1 MVRKQLFIFTI
12 MIFLLVAG
20 ILYAGPNQWT
30 LTEGMYPIGA
40 FQISMCP
47 SNNSTLYAVCGFKA
61 SPQYLFKSTD
71 KSNTWSQV
79 TNYNHF
85 MDQVLCSPEDSSTI
99 FLTEKITNNIY
110 KSSDGGNTM
119 SSVTT
124 GINTT
129 IRITDVCYINDT
141 SRTLYL
147 GAGFVYKST
156 DGGETWS
163 PASTGMGNV
172 GEIYLSTAPANP
184 LVVYATGGNSLYK
197 SIDKGEHWSLLTTMT
212 HSWRG
217 ICVNPSNPSDVYA
230 IPLYDS
236 YLYKSHDSGVTWE
249 LITSGIS
256 SSLRVLD
263 IACNAIDSTQVFIT
277 TSNGYYKSTD
287 SGNTWQPM
295 NDGLGAMSPIAEDIL
310 VIPGKSP
317 LILAATSFG
326 VYSYTLTT
334 TSVDKKQW
342 EIYEEKK

>member
-1 MVRKQLFIFTI
+1 MFLIFT
-12 MIFLLVAG
+12 AG
-20 ILYAGPNQWT
+20 ILSAGPNQWT

-40 FQISMCP
+40 FRISMCP
-47 SNNSTLYAVCGFKA
+47 TNNNTLYAICGYKA

-79 TNYNHF
+79 TNYNQF
-85 MDQVLCSPEDSSTI
+85 MGQVLCSPEDSSTI
-99 FLTEKITNNIY
+99 FLTDIISNNIY
-110 KSSDGGNTM
+110 KSSDGGYTM
-119 SSVTT
+119 SPVTT

-129 IRITDVCYINDT
+129 ARITDLCITDT
-141 SRTLYL
+141 TGALLL

-163 PASTGMGNV
+163 PASTRMGDV
-172 GEIYLSTAPANP
+172 GEIYLSFSTVNP
-184 LVVYATGGNSLYK
+184 FLIYATGGNGLYK
-197 SIDKGEHWSLLTTMT
+197 SIDKGEHWSLLTTMA

-230 IPLYDS
+230 IPLYES
-236 YLYKSHDSGVTWE
+236 YLYKSHDNGVTWE

-263 IACNAIDSTQVFIT
+263 IACNADDSTQVFIT
-277 TSNGYYKSTD
+277 TSNGYYKSAD

-295 NDGLGAMSPIAEDIL
+295 NDGFGAMPPIAEDIL

-334 TSVDKKQW
+334 ISVDKKQW
-342 EIYEEKK
+342 EVYEEKK